1 MNRWD
6 SFKKIIAFVLIVLLV
21 INTSYNK
28 HFIRLGIEKVEA
40 AYNGETP
47 YVKKIDGVDYVI
59 QEFRSLGTFTI
70 PKNIT
75 KVDIAVYNGGGIRE
89 TDQKEG
95 STSGEYF
102 GVLKNDYSI
111 SAPTGSIITIAIGEG
126 GDGDYKMGYYDED
139 GILSRIINISLGINI
154 SSAGSSGVD
163 AKGCANGSNNTSQLS
178 DKDYITGLN
187 TIVGTNGVIYD
198 VPEPSSLPSS
208 SLDTSYNTG
217 RGVGGDSYTKVKKSS
232 G

>member
-95 STSGEYF
+95 STSSEYF

-111 SAPTGSIITIAIGEG
+111 SAPTGSIITIAIDEG